1 MKLYHSRV
9 VTFLSFP
16 LYWGD
21 EGRWRDSHTDTVGG
35 LGMESQMLLGPVCCV
50 FWTKVALFQHTFL
63 INNQS
68 SSGSVKALLILQE
81 TVANPPPVSDKLN
94 KNSLAFRGKGEE
106 TFRPSMIHYSFDISR
121 WPTLLQSSLA
131 LLKIAAHAELVI
143 AYWCPGLWSA
153 PVFSRFVEFD
163 NF

>member
-1 MKLYHSRV
+1 
-9 VTFLSFP
+9 
-16 LYWGD
+16 
-21 EGRWRDSHTDTVGG
+21 
-35 LGMESQMLLGPVCCV
+35 MESQMLLSPVCCV

-106 TFRPSMIHYSFDISR
+106 TFRGPICKCIS
-121 WPTLLQSSLA
+121 PDQKS
-131 LLKIAAHAELVI
+131 
-143 AYWCPGLWSA
+143 C
-153 PVFSRFVEFD
+153 FV
-163 NF
+163 NVCMKT